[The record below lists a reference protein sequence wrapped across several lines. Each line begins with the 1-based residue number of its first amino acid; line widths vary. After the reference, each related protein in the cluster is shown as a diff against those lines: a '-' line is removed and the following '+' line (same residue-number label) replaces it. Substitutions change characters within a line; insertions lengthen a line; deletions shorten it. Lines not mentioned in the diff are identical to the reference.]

1 MPQLLRS
8 LSRFSLFRRVPI
20 PTLKNYMVVSTI
32 LSIGVFYHTYRTVTS
47 DDWKDQNEQP
57 ADNENGTQLSPGT
70 QQLLNSSLLFKIL
83 YVLVTDQTTVWVVVN
98 SVCCAAATFG
108 WVLRWF
114 VFGRLRVQ
122 ETQQLRDRFWN
133 FVFHKFVFVF
143 GVLNATYVDEVV
155 LWTFWFMSVGLV
167 YLLTSLAQDRF
178 KYMSSAAPASNPSV
192 QYRLVVMASCCC
204 LAALGLL
211 VVSIAGWYKF
221 GAHYGLFLM
230 AEVGEFCGIA

>member
-1 MPQLLRS
+1 MSAIRLPFGFVFPF
-8 LSRFSLFRRVPI
+8 LSHLIEEIWCIF
-20 PTLKNYMVVSTI
+20 
-32 LSIGVFYHTYRTVTS
+32 
-47 DDWKDQNEQP
+47 Q
-57 ADNENGTQLSPGT
+57 
-70 QQLLNSSLLFKIL
+70 
-83 YVLVTDQTTVWVVVN
+83 VVVN

-114 VFGRLRVQ
+114 VFGRLRAQ

-178 KYMSSAAPASNPSV
+178 KY
-192 QYRLVVMASCCC
+192 
-204 LAALGLL
+204 
-211 VVSIAGWYKF
+211 VSILSLSNTTNCF
-221 GAHYGLFLM
+221 M
-230 AEVGEFCGIA
+230 